1 MEENTY
7 LNNESDS
14 DDFELLNGKKKE
26 NQITRKTYL
35 PQKYL
40 NYKYY

>member
-7 LNNESDS
+7 LNNESDL

-26 NQITRKTYL
+26 NQITRKL
-35 PQKYL
+35 IFLKNII
-40 NYKYY
+40 NYIYY

>member
-14 DDFELLNGKKKE
+14 DDFESLNGKKKE
-26 NQITRKTYL
+26 NQITRKTY
-35 PQKYL
+35 QIITRTKGH
-40 NYKYY
+40 

>member
-26 NQITRKTYL
+26 NQITRKTYF
-35 PQKYL
+35 PQKY
-40 NYKYY
+40 